1 MFLGGM
7 MAIFES
13 LVNALRALAVGDRV
27 RVTVR
32 PETGLFPN
40 PLDGE
45 ITAKD
50 DSGNLSLKSQQGVIQ
65 VSAGDVL
72 SITKL
77 KL

>member
-1 MFLGGM
+1 

-27 RVTVR
+27 RITVR

-40 PLDGE
+40 PVDGE

-50 DSGNLSLKSQQGVIQ
+50 DRVNL
-65 VSAGDVL
+65 
-72 SITKL
+72 
-77 KL
+77 

>member
-1 MFLGGM
+1 

-13 LVNALRALAVGDRV
+13 LVKTLKALSVGDQV
-27 RVTVR
+27 RITVR

-40 PLDGE
+40 PMDGE
-45 ITAKD
+45 IMAKD
-50 DSGNLSLKSQQGVIQ
+50 DSGNVSLKSQQRVIQ